1 MCDEVQNQS
10 LEVLYDKKISK
21 KFRNIQRKKTETEFL
36 FNKVAGLE
44 VLIFVK
50 KRLQLRSLPLDI
62 GKFLRTLDLK
72 NVYEQLI
79 LRVLKNYFML
89 LVSFDTSRKHQQM
102 RAWDNFSGC
111 TRKPMEQNSLTR
123 HCIKTKQYLSAFLL
137 IRL

>member
-10 LEVLYDKKISK
+10 LEVLYDKNISK
-21 KFRNIQRKKTETEFL
+21 KIRNIQRKKAEKEFL

-79 LRVLKNYFML
+79 LRVLKNYFIFP
-89 LVSFDTSRKHQQM
+89 VSFDTPRKYQQM
-102 RAWDNFSGC
+102 RA
-111 TRKPMEQNSLTR
+111 
-123 HCIKTKQYLSAFLL
+123 
-137 IRL
+137 

>member
-10 LEVLYDKKISK
+10 LEVLYDKNISK
-21 KFRNIQRKKTETEFL
+21 KIRNIQRKKAEKEFL
-36 FNKVAGLE
+36 FNKFAGLE

-79 LRVLKNYFML
+79 LRVLKNYFMFP
-89 LVSFDTSRKHQQM
+89 VSFDTPRKHQQM
-102 RAWDNFSGC
+102 RA
-111 TRKPMEQNSLTR
+111 
-123 HCIKTKQYLSAFLL
+123 
-137 IRL
+137 

>member
-102 RAWDNFSGC
+102 RA
-111 TRKPMEQNSLTR
+111 
-123 HCIKTKQYLSAFLL
+123 
-137 IRL
+137 

>member
-10 LEVLYDKKISK
+10 LEVLYDKNISK

-89 LVSFDTSRKHQQM
+89 LVSFDTPQKHQQM

-111 TRKPMEQNSLTR
+111 TRKPMEQNSLIR